1 MADRGQHDH
10 NPDIT
15 DLFMG
20 TFRIDVFVPIVKQ
33 DDNVINR
40 VELKQI
46 TEEVNTPGA
55 FFSIRDCL
63 TGKDKR
69 D

>member
-10 NPDIT
+10 NPDIG

-20 TFRIDVFVPIVKQ
+20 TFRIDVFVPIVKE
-33 DDNVINR
+33 DTAVIER
-40 VELKQI
+40 VEQKLVS
-46 TEEVNTPGA
+46 EEVSATST